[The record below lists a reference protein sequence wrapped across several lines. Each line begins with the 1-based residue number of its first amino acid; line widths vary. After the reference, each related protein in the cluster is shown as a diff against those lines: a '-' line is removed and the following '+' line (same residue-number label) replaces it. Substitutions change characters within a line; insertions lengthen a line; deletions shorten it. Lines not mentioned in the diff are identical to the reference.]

1 MAGAGVPNLAQ
12 KLQHLFRTIPQ
23 SEGRGFYTNDA
34 MVRELADRGVAI
46 TVQHLSNLRNGRRD
60 NPSARLLAEISD
72 VFGVPMSYFFNPEEE
87 SRVNTELEALTQLR
101 RANGLRVR
109 GDLDAQGLLQLMA
122 ALRTI
127 ERLEEHDDQG
137 D

>member
-1 MAGAGVPNLAQ
+1 M
-12 KLQHLFRTIPQ
+12 
-23 SEGRGFYTNDA
+23 
-34 MVRELADRGVAI
+34 
-46 TVQHLSNLRNGRRD
+46 
-60 NPSARLLAEISD
+60 
-72 VFGVPMSYFFNPEEE
+72 EEE
-87 SRVNTELEALTQLR
+87 SRVNTELEALAQLR